1 MLLKCPRC
9 GATVCSGQSFNDYVS
24 IDTYG
29 HAEGTSFIDCHKCQT
44 TLIFTWGGEVA
55 LQDVKTYKEVYKK

>member
-1 MLLKCPRC
+1 MLLKCPHC
-9 GATVCSGQSFNDYVS
+9 GANDYVL

-44 TLIFTWGGEVA
+44 TLIFTWSGEVA
-55 LQDVKTYKEVYKK
+55 LQDIKTYKEVYKK